1 MANRRGG
8 AAGDRR
14 RSGTLIEHESHVRL
28 PEVIEVSL
36 AIMVVGVLALLT
48 IENLLIAR
56 ASRRRKASARAFV
69 PTTTR
74 AAPAVHDE
82 PGGLAYDDAERAMT
96 ARLLA
101 GQLDPAN
108 YRDAMAALAAT
119 EQRTTG
125 VDLVRLVAHGRGS
138 SGQVAQLRVAMPA
151 LPPATIVA
159 AVALA
164 HNGATVANLMRQ
176 LRLTNAQALRIII
189 TTATNGDRRS

>member
-1 MANRRGG
+1 
-8 AAGDRR
+8 
-14 RSGTLIEHESHVRL
+14 
-28 PEVIEVSL
+28 VIEVSL